1 MLLPDEGARR
11 RGVVAYSS
19 GNHGHAVAAAASA
32 VGSKAV
38 IVLPSTAPKVK
49 VENCRWWNA
58 EVVFYDPQ
66 REDRA
71 ELGRALI
78 EERGMTLVPP
88 FDDYEI
94 MAGQVTCGV
103 GICEQL
109 NDIGVVPDSVLM
121 NCSGGG
127 LSSGVAQRR

>member
-1 MLLPDEGARR
+1 
-11 RGVVAYSS
+11 
-19 GNHGHAVAAAASA
+19 
-32 VGSKAV
+32 
-38 IVLPSTAPKVK
+38 
-49 VENCRWWNA
+49 
-58 EVVFYDPQ
+58 
-66 REDRA
+66 
-71 ELGRALI
+71 
-78 EERGMTLVPP
+78 MTLVPP

-127 LSSGVAQRR
+127 LSSGVAEAMKSVFQL